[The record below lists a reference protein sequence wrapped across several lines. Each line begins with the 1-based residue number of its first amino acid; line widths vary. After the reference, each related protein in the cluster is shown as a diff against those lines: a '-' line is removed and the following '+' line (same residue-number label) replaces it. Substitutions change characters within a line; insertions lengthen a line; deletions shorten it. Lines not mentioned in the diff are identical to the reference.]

1 MLTFSRLT
9 AGSKLRL
16 GYVRVSTY
24 VTLFHSFYISFSLSS
39 EFPDASR
46 SRNCIRDGADVRIC
60 ISADRVYRKYT
71 MQRVRGDIVAF
82 NGRKK
87 REKKRHQCE
96 RTHGEEVTDGIVTR
110 ISNVRRWIKSG
121 RAYLVHAIPHRLL
134 EFRLT
139 SDKAER
145 STSALEKILICSAFY
160 LMEELYLFLSVG
172 IFRSRSLWRSAR
184 RAKACSDE
192 TSLRI
197 KWALDDASFIR
208 REGKRERPEQWKR
221 DRNWEK
227 KIKKERRKGKGKR
240 RREIERGNDGEKGGA
255 FIINKGY
262 LVIRAYSNT
271 HLRNVIYT
279 FSQNIRV
286 CRT

>member
-9 AGSKLRL
+9 AGSKFRL

-145 STSALEKILICSAFY
+145 STSALRENPYLFGILLNGGALSFSFSGDFQEPE
-160 LMEELYLFLSVG
+160 LMEKCATCQGLQWRD
-172 IFRSRSLWRSAR
+172 IFE
-184 RAKACSDE
+184 D
-192 TSLRI
+192 
-197 KWALDDASFIR
+197 
-208 REGKRERPEQWKR
+208 
-221 DRNWEK
+221 
-227 KIKKERRKGKGKR
+227 
-240 RREIERGNDGEKGGA
+240 
-255 FIINKGY
+255 
-262 LVIRAYSNT
+262 
-271 HLRNVIYT
+271 
-279 FSQNIRV
+279 
-286 CRT
+286 